1 MLPIRTNGEW
11 DAHAVIFATPD
22 APPPTMIWKEYP
34 TDIRQS
40 RPRIHFFRTFAARR
54 WVSPFPDRQFEELPA
69 GVIVAASA
77 RQIVDEMQ
85 GEAVAGRGA
94 FR

>member
-1 MLPIRTNGEW
+1 MGCTRGNLCYTGRTAADHDLEGVSYGYPSIPAPHSFLPDLCGE
-11 DAHAVIFATPD
+11 ALGFSI
-22 APPPTMIWKEYP
+22 
-34 TDIRQS
+34 
-40 RPRIHFFRTFAARR
+40 
-54 WVSPFPDRQFEELPA
+54 PDRQFEELPA